1 MNIFF
6 PQTSRGEKHVGIIVL
21 IRVFSNKVEEQR
33 ARKWG
38 GKVARF
44 GLFEW
49 KINVGEKIGVE
60 EEEVLLQS
68 EANLIWNRISDQ
80 IRWLGFSFFG
90 VGVGIISHSISS
102 YIRSRV
108 FTRNNA
114 GDYKSKTRLH
124 RYICKKKFFSAE
136 ISAHK
141 SIFLSLSLEKR
152 KWEMGRKREKQSKF
166 SNYSDVFPDKWARK
180 LLWSGLNYVCW
191 FLEIVSSAKHLT
203 KNCDEQA
210 LVSVSES
217 VFVTYLEYEETA
229 WDIAMFSIRTKRK
242 HCFFNRKCQW

>member
-6 PQTSRGEKHVGIIVL
+6 PQTSRGEKYVGIIVL
-21 IRVFSNKVEEQR
+21 RVFSNKVEEQR

-49 KINVGEKIGVE
+49 KINVGEEIGVE

-80 IRWLGFSFFG
+80 IRWLGFSFSGLGSELFLTRSLHIYG
-90 VGVGIISHSISS
+90 REFLPETMQGIINLRRGSTDT
-102 YIRSRV
+102 
-108 FTRNNA
+108 FA
-114 GDYKSKTRLH
+114 
-124 RYICKKKFFSAE
+124 KKKFFSAE

-166 SNYSDVFPDKWARK
+166 SNYSDVFSRQMSAETSVKWPQLRVLISRDCLECQTLDQK
-180 LLWSGLNYVCW
+180 LWW
-191 FLEIVSSAKHLT
+191 TSSCFGFGECLRHIPGIWR
-203 KNCDEQA
+203 N
-210 LVSVSES
+210 SVR
-217 VFVTYLEYEETA
+217 Y
-229 WDIAMFSIRTKRK
+229 FSIRTKRK
-242 HCFFNRKCQW
+242 QLFFWL